1 MKNKK
6 NLSRG
11 ETEINKKVESGEIR
25 PVHIPRLRT
34 STDILKYQL
43 CSEIIKYKKEKEI
56 TQNDIAMA
64 IKVNKSEISK
74 IFSYQLGEFSTDR
87 LLAMIEA
94 LIKSGA
100 DIRLET
106 IFEEVKKKAAGLD
119 KKIRPHG
126 KINSGLTSR
135 P

>member
-1 MKNKK
+1 MRKKK
-6 NLSRG
+6 NLSR
-11 ETEINKKVESGEIR
+11 EEFEISKRIESGEIK
-25 PVHIPRLRT
+25 PAHIPRIKT

-64 IKVNKSEISK
+64 IDVNKSEISK

-87 LLAMIEA
+87 LLAMVEA
-94 LIKSGA
+94 LMKSGA

-106 IFEEVKKKAAGLD
+106 IFDEVKKKAAALD

-126 KINSGLTSR
+126 KAKAV
-135 P
+135 

>member
-6 NLSRG
+6 NLSPD
-11 ETEINKKVESGEIR
+11 EIEISKKIKSGEIK
-25 PVHIPRLRT
+25 PVHIPRLKT

-64 IKVNKSEISK
+64 IDVNKSEISK

-87 LLAMIEA
+87 LLNMVET
-94 LIKSGA
+94 LMKSGA
-100 DIRLET
+100 DIRLEN
-106 IFEEVKKKAAGLD
+106 IFDEVKKKVVGLD
-119 KKIRPHG
+119 KKRPSG
-126 KINSGLTSR
+126 KGEA
-135 P
+135 